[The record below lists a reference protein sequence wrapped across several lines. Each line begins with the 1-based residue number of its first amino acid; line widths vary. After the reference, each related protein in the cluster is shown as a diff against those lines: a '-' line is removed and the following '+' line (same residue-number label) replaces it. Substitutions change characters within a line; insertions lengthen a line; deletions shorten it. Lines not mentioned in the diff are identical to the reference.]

1 MTDEM
6 KTIQQTILERS
17 DQILD
22 LWISQSLKIG
32 F

>member
-1 MTDEM
+1 MR
-6 KTIQQTILERS
+6 TIQQTILERS

-22 LWISQSLKIG
+22 FSGFLDFSLKIG